1 MNPYGPSGFQ
11 NSSDFGRNFEFNA
24 SGTYKLG
31 VENPTFS
38 SSSSLSKPRMA
49 KSRKSLNSKSKGS
62 SETRKND
69 LGFNPFQL
77 GVENVTG
84 VSSKLDDNDNGGGGG
99 GDGVSVNRS
108 RHLKLKVTS
117 KVEKVGNELIDEI
130 RKLRVAN
137 ESSNSS
143 SQSADKLNDRN
154 VNASKGVDNG
164 LPSEL
169 SQELKKLNIGLS
181 SGGLGVSGVS
191 HGGSGGVN
199 VDNGLPSELSQ
210 ELKKMNIGSSS
221 LGSGVSGVSHGGSG
235 GVNVSGSSAI
245 PLGAEL
251 PNDMRKLNLRD
262 NGNVGG
268 RNFAFCTPGNS
279 DSLFGSSRTKIDSV
293 VDSTLPENIKN
304 LKLDD
309 PDKGNATRKEMN
321 VDTMVLGEMEKLKIG
336 VNSEGSA
343 NNVNMNKSA
352 SLRKATHR
360 GVDEEVC
367 RTSSFSENVSLAG
380 ERDKDSTAWQAPELN
395 KSSGVS
401 GTSLSSK
408 SSFPPSGF
416 HSQPVRGNYHVSC
429 SDETEKRE
437 GFSFTSKQEGTRMSS
452 VEFKTPAQKDSLF
465 NASNINLGFHSKKG
479 SAKVPSSRGKKGK
492 VKVPNPVI
500 VSLVNNFS
508 PMETS
513 MQHEPSDSY
522 SPMDISPGF
531 EVQND
536 PQSDREPSLAA
547 DDAADEQLV
556 TATQRMDINDF
567 NHGEENVHV
576 LKSSVNTD
584 VDRTRDLDNDMRNEV
599 KSKYEVEDSDQTQYF
614 SASSSI
620 SSSGSSFK
628 FAASSS
634 SHGQAS
640 AAIRHQR
647 KKNRMKV
654 GQNISIPSSIDS
666 FSDATSSLQFSPISN
681 VSILSSQVGQN
692 DGISNAPIKS
702 GIGRKI
708 ASPTGGVADVCSLEE
723 TKRGI
728 NSPTAA
734 ARAAQEACEKWRLRG
749 NQSYA
754 NGDLKKAEEYY
765 TQGLSC
771 IPEHETSRDCLR
783 SLVLCYSN
791 RAAARMSIGRMSEAL
806 QDCLVAMEIDPNFFR
821 VQLRAANS
829 YLALGEIGNA
839 SRHFKK
845 LLQSTDVCV
854 ERKIILEASDGLQ
867 KAQKVSECLD
877 RSTLFLR
884 QKTFGDTESA
894 LKIIAEAL
902 VISPYSEQLL
912 ESKAEALFMLRRYE
926 EVIQLCEE
934 TLEAAEKNFSIPGAN
949 ELLSNMDAEIL
960 ENYLFRTWRFGFIF
974 KSNFYLGKL
983 EEALE
988 FLEKQETWNSMVA
1001 KFGTESLESLIPQL
1015 STVRELV
1022 RHKSA
1027 GNRAFQK
1034 GRHAEA
1040 VEHYSAALSFNV
1052 ESRPFAAVCF
1062 GNRAAA
1068 YQALGNITDAVADC
1082 SLAIALDANYLKAIS
1097 RRATLFELIR
1107 DYDQA
1112 AKDLQMF
1119 VSLLTKQIEEKSN
1132 PQGASA
1138 PAGAV
1143 ADLRQARQRLYQMEE
1158 QAKRGIPL
1166 NFYLILG
1173 VEASVTGTDLKKA
1186 YRKAALRHHPDKAG
1200 QSLARSESGDD
1211 GLWKEIADEVY
1222 KATEKLFKMI
1232 GEAYA
1237 VLSDP
1242 TTRTQYDI
1250 EEEMRNGTKKNMSK
1264 NPNDTS
1270 NYSEERG
1277 GVGRQWREGW
1287 RSSAG
1292 PYSRGFEPRPGRY
1305 Y

>member
-1 MNPYGPSGFQ
+1 MNPYGPSGIQ

-69 LGFNPFQL
+69 LGFNPFRL

-84 VSSKLDDNDNGGGGG
+84 VSSRLDDNDNDNDNGKSGAGVG

-108 RHLKLKVTS
+108 RHLKFKVTT

-137 ESSNSS
+137 ESSSS
-143 SQSADKLNDRN
+143 SQSADKLNDRDT

-164 LPSEL
+164 LR
-169 SQELKKLNIGLS
+169 
-181 SGGLGVSGVS
+181 
-191 HGGSGGVN
+191 
-199 VDNGLPSELSQ
+199 SELSQ
-210 ELKKMNIGSSS
+210 ELKKMNIGSSIG
-221 LGSGVSGVSHGGSG
+221 GSGVSGVSRG
-235 GVNVSGSSAI
+235 GVSVSGSPAI

-262 NGNVGG
+262 NGDVGG
-268 RNFAFCTPGNS
+268 CNFAFSTPGNS
-279 DSLFGSSRTKIDSV
+279 DSLFGSSRGKTDSV
-293 VDSTLPENIKN
+293 VDDTLPDNIKN
-304 LKLDD
+304 LKLED
-309 PDKGNATRKEMN
+309 PDKGNAIRKEMN

-336 VNSEGSA
+336 VTSEGSS
-343 NNVNMNKSA
+343 NNA
-352 SLRKATHR
+352 STSLGKTTHR
-360 GVDEEVC
+360 GVGEEIC
-367 RTSSFSENVSLAG
+367 RKSSFSENVSFAG
-380 ERDKDSTAWQAPELN
+380 EREKNTTAGQAPELN

-408 SSFPPSGF
+408 SSFPPSGLY
-416 HSQPVRGNYHVSC
+416 SQPVRGNYQVSC
-429 SDETEKRE
+429 SDETEKTE

-452 VEFKTPAQKDSLF
+452 VEFKTLDPKDSLF
-465 NASNINLGFHSKKG
+465 NASNLNLEFRSKKG
-479 SAKVPSSRGKKGK
+479 SAKVTSSRGRKGK
-492 VKVPNPVI
+492 VKVPIPVI

-556 TATQRMDINDF
+556 TATQRMDINEGSDF

-576 LKSSVNTD
+576 SDCSVNID
-584 VDRTRDLDNDMRNEV
+584 VDSSKDLDNDRRSED

-620 SSSGSSFK
+620 SSSGSSFQ
-628 FAASSS
+628 FASSSS

-640 AAIRHQR
+640 AASRHQR

-666 FSDATSSLQFSPISN
+666 FSDATSSLQFSPLSN
-681 VSILSSQVGQN
+681 VSMLSSQAGQN
-692 DGISNAPIKS
+692 DGISSAPFKS
-702 GIGRKI
+702 GFGIKI
-708 ASPTGGVADVCSLEE
+708 ASPTRGAADVCRLEE
-723 TKRGI
+723 TKRGVT
-728 NSPTAA
+728 SPTAA

-754 NGDLKKAEEYY
+754 SGNLKKAEDYY

-771 IPEHETSRDCLR
+771 IPQHETSRDCLR

-791 RAAARMSIGRMSEAL
+791 RAAARMSIGRISEAL

-839 SRHFKK
+839 SRYFKK

-877 RSTLFLR
+877 RSTLFLE

-912 ESKAEALFMLRRYE
+912 ESKAGALFMLRRYE
-926 EVIQLCEE
+926 DVIQLCEE
-934 TLEAAEKNFSIPGAN
+934 TLEAAEKNFSISGAN

-960 ENYLFRTWRFGFIF
+960 ENYLFRTWRFGLIF

-1068 YQALGNITDAVADC
+1068 YQALGNITDAIADC

-1112 AKDLQMF
+1112 AKDLQRLI
-1119 VSLLTKQIEEKSN
+1119 SLLSKQIEEKSN
-1132 PQGASA
+1132 SMGASVPTGTA
-1138 PAGAV
+1138 

-1173 VEASVTGTDLKKA
+1173 VEALVTATDLKKA

-1200 QSLARSESGDD
+1200 QSLARGESGDD

-1222 KATEKLFKMI
+1222 KDTDKLFKMI

-1237 VLSDP
+1237 ILSD
-1242 TTRTQYDI
+1242 TTKRTQYDI

-1270 NYSEERG
+1270 NYAEERG
-1277 GVGRQWREGW
+1277 GTGRQWREGW
-1287 RSSAG
+1287 RMVITKQRRSQGGFVKSSDGSAKNG
-1292 PYSRGFEPRPGRY
+1292 DGSRSISPEC
-1305 Y
+1305 